1 MNGERII
8 QIVIAELSLENL
20 KLQDSLE
27 AAINNNETIVDK
39 VKTIKEILGLIAVN
53 EASLTKFQTLVSD
66 TNQKNEN
73 GTIMQL
79 V

>member
-27 AAINNNETIVDK
+27 AAINNNETIGDK
-39 VKTIKEILGLIAVN
+39 VKTIKEILGQITLN
-53 EASLTKFQTLVSD
+53 EASLVKFQSLVSD
-66 TNQKNEN
+66 TNKNKDEN
-73 GTIMQL
+73 GKI
-79 V
+79 

>member
-73 GTIMQL
+73 GKI
-79 V
+79 